1 MTHQGAARD
10 AASACFRPS
19 ITRPSPL
26 ISAISQYRL
35 ECNIGGMVT
44 NLLAYA
50 DDMVMLAPSWHAMQ
64 ALINLLH
71 MWCSELD
78 IECNTK
84 KTVCMIFKP
93 RSKTRYITDDFPSFT
108 LNGCVLN
115 FVSEFRYL
123 GHVLHDNLNDDHDI

>member
-93 RSKTRYITDDFPSFT
+93 RSKTRYITDDCRPK
-108 LNGCVLN
+108 
-115 FVSEFRYL
+115 
-123 GHVLHDNLNDDHDI
+123 